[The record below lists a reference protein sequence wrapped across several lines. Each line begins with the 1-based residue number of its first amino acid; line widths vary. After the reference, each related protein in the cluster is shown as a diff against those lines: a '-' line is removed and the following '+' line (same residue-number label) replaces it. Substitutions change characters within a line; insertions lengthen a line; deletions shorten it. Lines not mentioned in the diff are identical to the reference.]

1 MLISLMI
8 GAAWVGTSLAGGAV
22 WAAAKW
28 TREPERQ
35 EAASDLEAESVA
47 A

>member
-8 GAAWVGTSLAGGAV
+8 GAAWVGTSLGGGAV

-28 TREPERQ
+28 TRKPERQ
-35 EAASDLEAESVA
+35 EAAPDLEAEHVA